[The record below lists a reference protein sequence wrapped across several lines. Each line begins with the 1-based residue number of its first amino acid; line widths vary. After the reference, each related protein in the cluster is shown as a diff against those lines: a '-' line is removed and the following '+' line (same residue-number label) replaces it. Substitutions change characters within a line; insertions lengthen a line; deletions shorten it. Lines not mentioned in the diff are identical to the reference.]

1 MLEAKTH
8 YEQVPLDIVRKIVE
22 EQILR
27 EAAIGQG
34 QGTKN
39 RKLEEDL
46 LDEQEE
52 LMPGP
57 STISELEL

>member
-27 EAAIGQG
+27 EAAIRQG

-46 LDEQEE
+46 LEGQEE
-52 LMPGP
+52 SMPGP
-57 STISELEL
+57 CTISELE